1 MILSRTHGVEAVEH
15 RCEAIV
21 HQFSVFGM
29 NLDPDEAPTELVGDP
44 RHGAAAVKGI
54 ENHVVG
60 RELVQ
65 TILSM
70 MPSGFCVGW
79 GFICSPQ

>member
-1 MILSRTHGVEAVEH
+1 MILSRIHGVEAVEQ
-15 RCEAIV
+15 RREAIV
-21 HQFSVFGM
+21 HQFSVFGID
-29 NLDPDEAPTELVGDP
+29 LDPDEVPTELVGDP

-54 ENHVVG
+54 ENDVVG

-70 MPSGFCVGW
+70 MPSGFCVG
-79 GFICSPQ
+79 

>member
-1 MILSRTHGVEAVEH
+1 MILSRTHGVEAVEQH
-15 RCEAIV
+15 CEAIV
-21 HQFSVFGM
+21 HQFSLFRI
-29 NLDPDEAPTELVGDP
+29 NLDPDEVPGELVGDH

-70 MPSGFCVGW
+70 MPSSFCVGW
-79 GFICSPQ
+79 GFVCSPQ